1 MMEQWN
7 LFVEGGLALKLLKAT
22 LTVFAAWLVSRAIV
36 SVLQKSLEDK
46 LSRQGLFLLKR
57 AIIYTIV
64 TLTVLSVL
72 REFGFKLSVL
82 LGAAG
87 ILTVAIGF
95 ASQTS
100 ASNLISGLFLVAERP
115 FQIGD
120 IIRIDTLVGEVLSID
135 LLSIKLRTMDN
146 LFVRVPNESI
156 IKSNVTNISRF
167 PIRRFDLLMK
177 IDYREDLDEVKKV
190 LIEAANSN
198 PVCLLEPAPLFI
210 VNGFGDSGVD
220 IQFSAWARRE
230 NFLELRNKLASS
242 ILKHFKEKDIRVALP
257 RLRVDKA
264 DTESA
269 IAMAEAPEDD
279 KQKS

>member
-1 MMEQWN
+1 MIEQLSQQIASFVN
-7 LFVEGGLALKLLKAT
+7 MDAGLSIVKALLTILF
-22 LTVFAAWLVSRAIV
+22 AWLATKVLVRAV
-36 SVLQKSLEDK
+36 EKNLDSKM
-46 LSRQGLFLLKR
+46 SRQGLFLLKR
-57 AIIYTIV
+57 TIV
-64 TLTVLSVL
+64 YSIVVLVALSIL

-120 IIRIDTLVGEVLSID
+120 IIRIDTLTGEVLTID

-167 PIRRFDLLMK
+167 PIRRFDLTMK
-177 IDYREDLDEVKKV
+177 INYREDLDKVKAT
-190 LIEAANSN
+190 LMAAANSN
-198 PVCLLEPAPLFI
+198 PVCLLEPSPLFI
-210 VNGFGDSGVD
+210 VLGFGDSGVD

-230 NFLELRNKLASS
+230 NFLELRNNLAAS
-242 ILKHFKEKDIRVALP
+242 ILKSFRQQDIQIALP
-257 RLRVDKA
+257 QLRLA
-264 DTESA
+264 DSPEGTEPVQNS
-269 IAMAEAPEDD
+269 
-279 KQKS
+279 